1 MKSPLINAFS
11 DGILDFDL
19 SSSNSGTLSDDDQML
34 VSACADGS
42 VLVWHLKSGKEL
54 RRLTCSKQMQQPHQQ
69 QPTFLHGVGD
79 VKNTDSQIMRI
90 TGVRFLPKNNN
101 LVACATSVGL
111 IRLLNVSTGKF
122 LLEGSGHTTGK
133 PSCIEIDPRTGSS
146 HQSLLWSGSD
156 RGYIESFR

>member
-1 MKSPLINAFS
+1 MIS

-19 SSSNSGTLSDDDQML
+19 SSSNSALFCDDDRML

-42 VLVWHLKSGKEL
+42 VLLWHLKTGKEL
-54 RRLTCSKQMQQPHQQ
+54 RRLTCSKQGQNQPQQNHH
-69 QPTFLHGVGD
+69 FLHPTGGMGD
-79 VKNTDSQIMRI
+79 IKNDSQITRI

-101 LVACATSVGL
+101 LVACSTSGGL

-133 PSCIEIDPRTGSS
+133 PTCIEIDPRTGSS

>member
-1 MKSPLINAFS
+1 
-11 DGILDFDL
+11 
-19 SSSNSGTLSDDDQML
+19 ML

-42 VLVWHLKSGKEL
+42 VLLWHLKTGKEL
-54 RRLTCSKQMQQPHQQ
+54 RRLTCSKQIAHQHQ
-69 QPTFLHGVGD
+69 FLQGVG
-79 VKNTDSQIMRI
+79 NMRQDSQTIRV

-122 LLEGSGHTTGK
+122 LAEGSGHTTGK
-133 PSCIEIDPRTGSS
+133 PSCIAIDPRTDSS
-146 HQSLLWSGSD
+146 HQSLLWLGSD